1 MYALIHWVKNKTIS
15 TVPLDDCLTSK
26 QENTE
31 SIVKFGKS
39 KCKGVIKKIHGK

>member
-1 MYALIHWVKNKTIS
+1 MFALIHWVKDKTIS

-31 SIVKFGKS
+31 SIVKYGKS
-39 KCKGVIKKIHGK
+39 KAE